1 VLGAGAN
8 ECDLVVKGS
17 VGGVPRGWRRQA
29 GGLFEDDLGN
39 TLSDVALRA
48 LATSEGPL
56 TYTCAPPGSG
66 ERMGIDR
73 DEDSVLDGVDNCP
86 AVSNPGQSDADSDGI
101 GDVCDLAADTDSDGV
116 DDGVDN
122 CPTDPNPLQED
133 FDSDGLGDVCDPD
146 DDNDGLSDDDEIN
159 VYGTNPMNADT
170 DGDGYTDGQEVAAG
184 TNPLTPNSYPF
195 SPIPAMPLWGQV
207 LLLALVLGLGM
218 LYTARRRVGVS
229 R

>member
-1 VLGAGAN
+1 
-8 ECDLVVKGS
+8 
-17 VGGVPRGWRRQA
+17 
-29 GGLFEDDLGN
+29 
-39 TLSDVALRA
+39 
-48 LATSEGPL
+48 
-56 TYTCAPPGSG
+56 
-66 ERMGIDR
+66 MGIDR

-184 TNPLTPNSYPF
+184 TNPLNPNSYPF
-195 SPIPAMPLWGQV
+195 STIPAMPLWGQV